1 MANSKGIITTG
12 RFRFNNKDKEVN
24 KTYKGNVAS
33 RSLYMG
39 PDHIW
44 PSYEILCIDKTTS
57 FAGSKDSNYK
67 DQETGLSTYNF
78 SNYSYS
84 SIAKDIDPAGGT
96 VSTSIINRE
105 SSYWHCLSLEISAY
119 TLCNKQGT
127 GVVFDENAITYD
139 TNIKVSDG
147 SNYITKVERT
157 ESKTDVT
164 IVDDDT
170 NRWNVSRWLVTF
182 NQKDDLPLDFATKG
196 ALLGITIPPNNYP
209 FTSTGLLR
217 ITKFVNEFGELK
229 DIPTEV
235 HEGILTWTQNPN
247 TIYKVQMCWV
257 QGDGIATPLSKD
269 EIQSMVYTTSTK
281 SYWLCIELGVS
292 KSGGTADSDFVW
304 NQDLE
309 PEISIP
315 NDLAS
320 MVTVTI
326 SGTDAN
332 RFTVTVPKTV
342 RTENKNYVEVVVT
355 PTSNN
360 DYSHNINRTPVYK
373 SKVLTNNSWEL
384 ASDDEEYDNSHQSS
398 GITWQLERY
407 TTTQPWDA
415 TISIKFTGTD
425 SLSNFTEEM

>member
-1 MANSKGIITTG
+1 MSNSKGIITTG

-24 KTYKGNVAS
+24 KAYKGKVAS

-39 PDHIW
+39 KDHIW
-44 PSYEILCIDKTTS
+44 PSYEIFCIDKTTS
-57 FAGSKDSNYK
+57 FVGSVDSNHK
-67 DQETGLSTYNF
+67 DQETGLSSYNF
-78 SNYSYS
+78 DNYSYS
-84 SIAKDIDPAGGT
+84 SIAKGIDPAGGT

-119 TLCNKQGT
+119 TSYNNG

-139 TNIKVSDG
+139 TNIKASDG

-157 ESKTDVT
+157 KSETDVT
-164 IVDDDT
+164 IVDGDT

-209 FTSTGLLR
+209 FVSTGLLR

-229 DIPTEV
+229 NIPAEV

-257 QGDGIATPLSKD
+257 QGDGIATPLSKN

-281 SYWLCIELGVS
+281 SYWLCIEFGVS
-292 KSGGTADSDFVW
+292 KSGGTADSDFIW

-315 NDLAS
+315 NTLAS
-320 MVTVTI
+320 MVTATI
-326 SGTDAN
+326 TGTDADK
-332 RFTVTVPKTV
+332 FTVTVPKTV
-342 RTENKNYVEVVVT
+342 KTENKNYVEVVVT

-360 DYSHNINRTPVYK
+360 DYSHNTNRTPVYK
-373 SKVLTNNSWEL
+373 SKVLSNNSWEL
-384 ASDDEEYDNSHQSS
+384 ALDDEDYDNSYQSS

-407 TTTQPWDA
+407 TATQPWDA
-415 TISIKFTGTD
+415 TISIKFTGTE
-425 SLSNFTEEM
+425 SLSNFSEEM

>member
-1 MANSKGIITTG
+1 MSNSKGIITTG

-24 KTYKGNVAS
+24 KAYKGKVAS

-39 PDHIW
+39 KDHIW
-44 PSYEILCIDKTTS
+44 PSYEIFCIDKTTS
-57 FAGSKDSNYK
+57 FVGSVDSNHK
-67 DQETGLSTYNF
+67 DQETGLSSYNF
-78 SNYSYS
+78 DNYSYS
-84 SIAKDIDPAGGT
+84 SIAKGIDPAGGT

-119 TLCNKQGT
+119 TSYNNG

-139 TNIKVSDG
+139 TNIKASDG

-157 ESKTDVT
+157 KSETDVT
-164 IVDDDT
+164 IVDGDT

-209 FTSTGLLR
+209 FVSTGLLR

-229 DIPTEV
+229 NIPAEV

-257 QGDGIATPLSKD
+257 QGDGIATPLSKN

-281 SYWLCIELGVS
+281 SYWLCIEFGVS
-292 KSGGTADSDFVW
+292 KSGGTADSDFIW

-315 NDLAS
+315 NTLAS
-320 MVTVTI
+320 MVTATI
-326 SGTDAN
+326 TGTDADK
-332 RFTVTVPKTV
+332 FTVTVPKTV
-342 RTENKNYVEVVVT
+342 KTENKNYVEVVVT

-360 DYSHNINRTPVYK
+360 DYSHNTNRTPVYK
-373 SKVLTNNSWEL
+373 SKVLSNNSWEL
-384 ASDDEEYDNSHQSS
+384 ALDDEDYDNSYQSS

-407 TTTQPWDA
+407 TTTRPWDA
-415 TISIKFTGTD
+415 TISIKFTGTG
-425 SLSNFTEEM
+425 SLSNFSEEM